1 MLETKLRDILERKL
15 RKKLK
20 DPLLTEQ
27 QLETLRRFD
36 WERVASGVGSSVGTR
51 LNYAR
56 VMGGLGRACPKPY
69 DEMTKEDI
77 IDFLAHREMAD
88 NTRITYLIALKGFFR
103 WLYGL
108 PKGEYPKQVSW
119 IKNLR
124 KKSNITKS
132 DLITS
137 KELKRMISMALT
149 DRDKA
154 IVAILWETAFRRG
167 EFTNLDMRDIE
178 EKHYGFS
185 ITTRISKTEM
195 RTVPISQTAGYL
207 ARWLNSHPHR
217 DDPDAPLWIS
227 FQNNN
232 FGHRVNPVGGI
243 KYIVKR
249 IAQLAGVK
257 KNVYPHLF
265 RHTKLTD
272 LARMGMHEGAMRKF
286 AGWAPTSNMP
296 SFYIHL
302 SGVDVE
308 REALR
313 ASGIEMEPERPMLET
328 RECLRCGFNNV
339 PTAIYC
345 ERCGTN
351 IDRPI
356 YGEPDIQ
363 DIIQMQKELRERLTR
378 VDQLIER
385 RQVNSIPQTL
395 VQ

>member
-1 MLETKLRDILERKL
+1 MKETSLRNALNN
-15 RKKLK
+15 
-20 DPLLTEQ
+20 PLLTPS

-36 WERVASGVGSSVGTR
+36 KERIASGSGNSVGAR

-56 VMGGLGRACPKPY
+56 KMGKLGMACPKPY
-69 DEMTKEDI
+69 KEMTKEDI
-77 IDFLAHREMAD
+77 INFLAHREMAD
-88 NTRITYLIALKGFFR
+88 NTRSLYLLLFKGFFR
-103 WLYGL
+103 WLYEL
-108 PKGEYPKQVSW
+108 PEGEYPEQVSW
-119 IKNLR
+119 IKDITM
-124 KKSNITKS
+124 KSNITKS

-137 KELKRMISMALT
+137 EELKRMISVAPS

-154 IVAILWETAFRRG
+154 IIAVLWETAFRVG
-167 EFTNLDMRDIE
+167 EFTNLDIRDVE
-178 EKHYGFS
+178 EKPYGFS
-185 ITTRISKTEM
+185 ITTRTSKTEV

-207 ARWLNSHPHR
+207 ARWLNSHPYR
-217 DDPDAPLWIS
+217 DDPNAPLWIS
-227 FQNNN
+227 FTKNK
-232 FGHRVNPVGGI
+232 FGHRINSEGGFRD
-243 KYIVKR
+243 IVKR

-257 KNVYPHLF
+257 KNIYSHLF

-272 LARMGMHEGAMRKF
+272 LARMGMREAAMRKF
-286 AGWAPTSNMP
+286 AGWTPTSNMP

-308 REALR
+308 RDALR
-313 ASGIEMEPERPMLET
+313 ASGIEMEPERPILET

-363 DIIQMQKELRERLTR
+363 DIIQMQKELREKLTR

-385 RQVNSIPQTL
+385 RQVLSIPRTS